1 MRKFTLE
8 RIAIS
13 VFFAFMAVVFMA
25 DGHAQDQPASSWASP
40 EQKTLSDKE
49 LESFVKA
56 YVKTQKLRE
65 EYENSM
71 EQVQE
76 PIDKEKVQKQ
86 AAIKLDY
93 ILREQGLDVETYNRA
108 FAAVNT
114 NQELRRKALQLIEE
128 ERRRS

>member
-1 MRKFTLE
+1 MSKFTLE